1 MQGVKIA
8 MHSTHHLDWRESKQT
23 FLLISPGCLNTG
35 QRHLAIYGRCRCV
48 GSKCRGEIAPVRCL
62 CRSRSGWA
70 HVHRLDPKND
80 GTYMW
85 QCAPNLRRCCT
96 PTQRMMA
103 GGKNWR
109 LSHQPAHWIHGSVCE
124 DAMYAQGCFA
134 MWNNSLLAAHA
145 LPCSV
150 YRQCSCR
157 LWRSSSVC
165 LHVCVF
171 VSVCVMLRFSVTA
184 CYISILYILL

>member
-8 MHSTHHLDWRESKQT
+8 MHSTHHLDRRESKQT
-23 FLLISPGCLNTG
+23 FLLISPGCPNTA

-48 GSKCRGEIAPVRCL
+48 GSRCRGEIAPVRCL

-103 GGKNWR
+103 GGKKTGGYPISLHTELMARCVRTPCMLRDVLRCGIIPCWLPMRYLALFTVNAAAGCGGA
-109 LSHQPAHWIHGSVCE
+109 PVC
-124 DAMYAQGCFA
+124 ACMC
-134 MWNNSLLAAHA
+134 M
-145 LPCSV
+145 CV
-150 YRQCSCR
+150 C
-157 LWRSSSVC
+157 VC
-165 LHVCVF
+165 LCN
-171 VSVCVMLRFSVTA
+171 A
-184 CYISILYILL
+184 KI